1 MNIADE
7 KTLTSL
13 YDWLDSIPFSRPK
26 KNIARD
32 FSDGILAAELIKYF
46 FPTLVELH
54 NYPASNSFEQKKVNW
69 SILNQKVLRKLD
81 FPISDPTINELASG
95 SRRDATEYFL
105 YTLREKIDLCM
116 KNMLEKAKSKS
127 DSSQSVIRK
136 GSSDDVLKLSPGK
149 GPFRPEDLT
158 EKIETGLTVHDT
170 SLKSKSKAVYFG
182 DSNLDMVPR
191 ELYDQKVQELLACEE
206 VIQVLKARIQRLENM
221 LHLKNVTIDRQQQT
235 LEKLKAVQSTTADKV
250 EEKLYH
256 KKLNK
261 QI

>member
-1 MNIADE
+1 MSIADE
-7 KTLTSL
+7 KALTSL
-13 YDWLDSIPFSRPK
+13 YDWLDSIPFSRPQ
-26 KNIARD
+26 KNITRD

-81 FPISDPTINELASG
+81 FPISDPTISELASG

-105 YTLREKIDLCM
+105 YTLREKIDLYM
-116 KNMLEKAKSKS
+116 KNMIEKSKRKS
-127 DSSQSVIRK
+127 DSSQSISRK
-136 GSSDDVLKLSPGK
+136 GSSDDILKVPLGK
-149 GPFRPEDLT
+149 GLVEPEGLT
-158 EKIETGLTVHDT
+158 EKIETVLTLHDT
-170 SLKSKSKAVYFG
+170 SVKSKSKTVYFG

-191 ELYDQKVQELLACEE
+191 EVYDQKVQELLACEE

-221 LHLKNVTIDRQQQT
+221 LQLKNVTIDRQQQT
-235 LEKLKAVQSTTADKV
+235 LEKLMAAQGITADKV

-256 KKLNK
+256 KKRNK
-261 QI
+261 

>member
-1 MNIADE
+1 MSIYDE

-13 YDWLDSIPFSRPK
+13 YDWLDPIPFSRPQ

-54 NYPASNSFEQKKVNW
+54 NYPASNSFEQKKINW
-69 SILNQKVLRKLD
+69 STLNQKVLRKLD
-81 FPISDPTINELASG
+81 FPISDPTISELASG
-95 SRRDATEYFL
+95 SRDAIEYFL
-105 YTLREKIDLCM
+105 YTLKEKIDLYM
-116 KNMLEKAKSKS
+116 KNMLEKAKRKR
-127 DSSQSVIRK
+127 DASQDISRK
-136 GSSDDVLKLSPGK
+136 GSSDDIFKVSHGK
-149 GPFRPEDLT
+149 GSVQPEDLT
-158 EKIETGLTVHDT
+158 EKIETGLKVHDT
-170 SLKSKSKAVYFG
+170 SVTPKSKILYFG

-191 ELYDQKVQELLACEE
+191 EIYDQKVQELLACEE

-221 LHLKNVTIDRQQQT
+221 LQLKNVTIDRQQQT
-235 LEKLKAVQSTTADKV
+235 LEKLMVAQSITADKV

-261 QI
+261 